1 MVKSKFLK
9 SVRDFGNIKA
19 EILIATISMGVLL
32 SFQINSP
39 TDAQREISY
48 TGRVLSDKIN
58 QEKMMVNHLKKEIKK
73 VEDEKQKL
81 ESDRAGES
89 VKYQELRSE
98 LNKLKLLAGEHDVQ
112 GEGVVIRIDSGS
124 DSNIAY
130 TMDGKKLMIMLINE
144 LRDQGAELFSINDQR
159 LTNQSGI
166 TLAGSHLDI
175 NNTEIAPM
183 YEIKVIGNSEQMYHY
198 IKQES
203 VTVRFMEKVYQF
215 NISVKQSDRVLINAN
230 PYVKNI
236 EHLERP
242 LH

>member
-1 MVKSKFLK
+1 MAKSNFFK

-19 EILIATISMGVLL
+19 EILIAAISMGILL

-73 VEDEKQKL
+73 VEDERQKL
-81 ESDRAGES
+81 ESDRVGES
-89 VKYQELRSE
+89 VKYRELRTE
-98 LNKLKLLAGEHDVQ
+98 LNKLKLLAGEYDVQ

-144 LRDQGAELFSINDQR
+144 LRGQGAELFSINDQR

-183 YEIKVIGNSEQMYHY
+183 YEIKAIGNSEQMYHY

-203 VTVRFMEKVYQF
+203 VTVRFMEKVYRF
-215 NISVKQSDRVLINAN
+215 NISVKQSDRVLIKAN
-230 PYVKNI
+230 PYVKSI
-236 EHLERP
+236 ARLERP